1 MSLLEI
7 LLTLW
12 LIFILLVFVI
22 FYRKYKYINDKEEG
36 NDIYLTEEHR
46 ELLRRRNE
54 SVRD

>member
-12 LIFILLVFVI
+12 LIFILLVFAI

-36 NDIYLTEEHR
+36 NDIYLTEEHK

>member
-1 MSLLEI
+1 MGLLEI